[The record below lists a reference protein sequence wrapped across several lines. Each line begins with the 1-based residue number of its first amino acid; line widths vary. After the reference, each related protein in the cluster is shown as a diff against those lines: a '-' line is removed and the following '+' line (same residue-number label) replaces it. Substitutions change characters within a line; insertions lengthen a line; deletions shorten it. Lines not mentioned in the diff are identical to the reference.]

1 MDTDALIDD
10 ALAGDRRA
18 LARVVTLVAEAG
30 DGFIDAL
37 GRLHR
42 LGGNAGIVGITGAP
56 GVGKSTIVS
65 SILAHTGPV
74 GRPIAVVAVDPSS
87 PFSGGAILGDRIR
100 MSEHSGDPSV
110 FIRSLAN
117 RGHLG
122 GISSATP
129 AVVTAL
135 DGLGFAEIIVET
147 VGVGQAEVEIASA
160 SDTTVVA
167 VSPGWG
173 DGIQASKAG
182 LLEIADIFVVNKADR
197 PDADRAVADLA
208 GMLDVGP
215 TMPWRPP
222 IITTI
227 ANEGEGIDDLWRA
240 VIDHREHLASSGEG
254 ADRADR
260 RATHAL
266 VGALRQRVDAS
277 VEAVD
282 SSVIAAIAAR
292 TTDPWSAAEA
302 LLAGE

>member
-1 MDTDALIDD
+1 
-10 ALAGDRRA
+10 
-18 LARVVTLVAEAG
+18 
-30 DGFIDAL
+30 
-37 GRLHR
+37 
-42 LGGNAGIVGITGAP
+42 
-56 GVGKSTIVS
+56 
-65 SILAHTGPV
+65 
-74 GRPIAVVAVDPSS
+74 
-87 PFSGGAILGDRIR
+87 

>member
-1 MDTDALIDD
+1 MGNDALIDA
-10 ALAGDRRA
+10 ALAGDQRSI
-18 LARVVTLVAEAG
+18 ARVVTLVAEG
-30 DGFIDAL
+30 DDGFVDAL
-37 GRLHR
+37 ARLHR
-42 LGGNAGIVGITGAP
+42 LGGTAGVVGITGSP

-65 SILAHTGPV
+65 SMLAENDFV

-87 PFSGGAILGDRIR
+87 PFSGGAILGDRVR
-100 MSEHSGDPSV
+100 MGEHSGDPSV

-197 PDADRAVADLA
+197 PDVDRTVADLST
-208 GMLDVGP
+208 MLDIGP
-215 TMPWRPP
+215 TTPWRPP
-222 IITTI
+222 IITTV
-227 ANEGEGIDDLWRA
+227 ASEGRGIGDLWAA
-240 VIDHREHLASSGEG
+240 VAAHRTHLAASSDGE
-254 ADRADR
+254 ARAHQ
-260 RATHAL
+260 RARHAL

-277 VEAVD
+277 VEGVD
-282 SSVIAAIAAR
+282 GSLLAAIVAR
-292 TTDPWSAAEA
+292 TEDPWSAAEA
-302 LLAGE
+302 MMAGG

>member
-1 MDTDALIDD
+1 VDIAALIDA
-10 ALAGDRRA
+10 ALAGDQRA
-18 LARVVTLVAEAG
+18 LARVVTLVADAG
-30 DGFIDAL
+30 DGFAAAL
-37 GRLHR
+37 ARLHR
-42 LGGNAGIVGITGAP
+42 LGGGAGVVGITGAP

-65 SILAHTGPV
+65 SILSHEGPV

-197 PDADRAVADLA
+197 PDTDRAIADLS
-208 GMLDVGP
+208 GMLDIGP
-215 TMPWRPP
+215 STEWRPP

-227 ANEGEGIDDLWRA
+227 ASEGEGIADLWSA
-240 VIDHREHLASSGEG
+240 VTDHRSHLASSGEDG
-254 ADRADR
+254 ERADR
-260 RATHAL
+260 RARHAL
-266 VGALRQRVDAS
+266 IGALRQHVDAS
-277 VEAVD
+277 VDAVD
-282 SSVIAAIAAR
+282 GSVIEAIVAR

-302 LLAGE
+302 MLSGE

>member
-1 MDTDALIDD
+1 M
-10 ALAGDRRA
+10 G
-18 LARVVTLVAEAG
+18 
-30 DGFIDAL
+30 
-37 GRLHR
+37 
-42 LGGNAGIVGITGAP
+42 
-56 GVGKSTIVS
+56 
-65 SILAHTGPV
+65 
-74 GRPIAVVAVDPSS
+74 
-87 PFSGGAILGDRIR
+87 
-100 MSEHSGDPSV
+100 EHSGDPSV

-135 DGLGFAEIIVET
+135 DGLGFVEIIVET

-197 PDADRAVADLA
+197 PDTDRAVADLA
-208 GMLDVGP
+208 GMLDIGP
-215 TMPWRPP
+215 SAPWRPP
-222 IITTI
+222 IITTV
-227 ANEGEGIDDLWRA
+227 ASVGQGIEELWHAVTEHRA
-240 VIDHREHLASSGEG
+240 YLASSAEG
-254 ADRADR
+254 AERANR
-260 RATHAL
+260 RARHAL
-266 VGALRQRVDAS
+266 VGALRQRVDTS

-282 SSVIAAIAAR
+282 GSVIASIVAR

-302 LLAGE
+302 MLARG